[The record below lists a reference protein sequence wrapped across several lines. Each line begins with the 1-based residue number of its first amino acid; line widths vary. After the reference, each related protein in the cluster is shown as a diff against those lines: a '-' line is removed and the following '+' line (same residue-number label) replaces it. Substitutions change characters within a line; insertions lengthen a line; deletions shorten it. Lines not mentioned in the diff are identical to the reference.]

1 MFISSSRAFQALSSA
16 ERKSALSAPHRIRSR
31 FEAHSTLGLNI
42 DDNVDPGSPGEWGI
56 NAPLD
61 SLDVCDCLLQLDSDS
76 ERASLLMTM
85 ATETSVATIVELRLR
100 GNFGDF
106 LTPVGH
112 GATALRTSAKNTA
125 KKMAKQKKKAGDGYN
140 SAVVDTHGVAILEIS
155 SVEAA
160 AKFIGELPTKE
171 ATAILSEMIRRCGQR
186 SKQSSGPNLRR
197 SESAFADEWQ
207 TESGT
212 ISKVVELLSAGSTA
226 AILASA
232 PPLFCA
238 SLLTAFSSTK
248 LRSQA
253 FRRLSVE
260 TQARTAAVMSPEQ
273 RAATLELIEEDSR
286 PELEAAIDVE
296 LGGRSPKSAQKKK
309 GFGFSLFTSS
319 KAKANAKA
327 EKQRAASESSEPSTT
342 QSAVDKEKAEL
353 AKILS
358 RGSHAMSPAETQRVQ
373 ELMEKQKSSPAGDI
387 SPPEG
392 VPRENERASAPDL
405 MLNDVPE
412 SVSKSRSMSLPPKP
426 TAPPPRRLSGII
438 PGAALAPP
446 SDTHEEPTAAENKWS
461 ESEEDA
467 QDDTSEPIT
476 KSRLMSL
483 PPKPT
488 APPPRRFSTTIPATV
503 LAPPSDTH
511 EEPTAAE
518 NEWSESEED
527 AQDDASEPITKSRSM
542 SLPPKP
548 TAPPPRRFSTTI
560 PATVLASPSDAHEE
574 PTAAENE
581 WSESEE
587 DIQGNEDHEI
597 ASAVTSTHLEVKD
610 TVAAGIP
617 DEADSDDEWLEYD
630 VDGQVVSDEND
641 DGSHNDDDGNDDK
654 WLEELSDDDEVAEKP
669 HGGHEEDNEN
679 NGQSRN
685 DIGGS
690 TDETMSGIPQE
701 ISSTQSETTEE
712 PEASAPTAASRSR
725 SKTLEDKQAA
735 TMEMLASKNP
745 ALGAKL
751 SALKQENEAKVA
763 KEKALK
769 EDAELA
775 KKASL
780 DTSDV
785 MATPVEA
792 TTAASAVVESK
803 SAEEE
808 RAIVDQPAT
817 RTMEDEQI
825 NLETANST
833 VITAATTSHNDNA
846 IEEDMIQ
853 VQPEAEAVDRMET
866 EQSLHEQDSPEVK
879 ILGEAA
885 EPQVETEEVVPDTV
899 EHAALSALNLKVEEG
914 VDSEQLATEVAA
926 PVSGSLDVEE
936 APIAS
941 PSKNE
946 SGEIG
951 MDVAAHLQVEV
962 EKVASD
968 ENEPAAASVV
978 NLKVEIEA
986 DSEEAPIVS
995 SSEIES
1001 GEVEKDCAVHVGTE
1015 IETALEA
1022 ATSGTEL
1029 LITAFSLHEAENDVA
1044 CDVGVSTSVTSEV
1057 IDVEILEGTE
1067 VTIAVP
1073 APEVAEMAPETFVE
1087 VATGPPE
1094 GVNVEEVSASNVQR
1108 KNAEIPETESQPMVK
1123 ESRSRRRSSVIIG
1136 TLSGS
1141 RSVQMKAKESSWK
1154 QLSLIRAA
1162 TKVQTFYRQRLAIR
1176 LVTSMKEEIAEQAR
1190 AKMRAEQEA
1199 MEEEE
1204 KRIRAIENA
1213 RLQAEREAKEK
1224 EEERVRAIEAARLQA
1239 EREAKEEEERVR
1251 AIEAARLQAE
1261 REAKEK
1267 EEERVRAIEAARL
1280 QAEREAKEKAMIH
1293 AAESSYLQA
1302 KRESKEIEEMRDVDA
1317 AQHFQTIDEIKDEA
1331 IQGSTESTHVKAER
1345 EAQEKERVQTTE
1357 AAPLQAD
1364 KQVKEE
1370 AIEHP
1375 VNALKSKTQKDP
1387 DRIDVQAAEDI
1398 LSQDNAGSNADAIA
1412 VEVIKPGAPNV
1423 SEQKLVS
1430 PRQMPREPRV
1440 SSRSVHRYAHRL
1452 LKVAFHFLFLQW
1464 RLLIF
1469 WCVLRTLYLCLLFF
1483 TCTLVDRCLSLLP
1496 RRQSH
1501 RIAARHD
1508 VAVPHRTTIQESRY
1522 NRPMLRQGPTIG
1534 PLNRLRA

>member
-238 SLLTAFSSTK
+238 SFLTAFSSTK

-426 TAPPPRRLSGII
+426 TAPPPRR
-438 PGAALAPP
+438 
-446 SDTHEEPTAAENKWS
+446 
-461 ESEEDA
+461 
-467 QDDTSEPIT
+467 
-476 KSRLMSL
+476 
-483 PPKPT
+483 
-488 APPPRRFSTTIPATV
+488 FSTTIPATV
-503 LAPPSDTH
+503 LAPPSDT
-511 EEPTAAE
+511 
-518 NEWSESEED
+518 
-527 AQDDASEPITKSRSM
+527 
-542 SLPPKP
+542 
-548 TAPPPRRFSTTI
+548 
-560 PATVLASPSDAHEE
+560 HEE

-1176 LVTSMKEEIAEQAR
+1176 LVTSLKEEIAEQAR

-1280 QAEREAKEKAMIH
+1280 QAEREAKEKEEERVRAIEAARLQAEREAKEKAMIH

-1317 AQHFQTIDEIKDEA
+1317 AQHLQTIDEIKDEA